1 MIIILFIMQMCGI
14 SGFFLYDVMCDV
26 STLTNECSVWSR
38 LERVTILFDVMTM
51 LMIIKQRKKGG
62 VVKVN

>member
-1 MIIILFIMQMCGI
+1 
-14 SGFFLYDVMCDV
+14 MCDV

-62 VVKVN
+62 KGELKDLIRGLNLRM